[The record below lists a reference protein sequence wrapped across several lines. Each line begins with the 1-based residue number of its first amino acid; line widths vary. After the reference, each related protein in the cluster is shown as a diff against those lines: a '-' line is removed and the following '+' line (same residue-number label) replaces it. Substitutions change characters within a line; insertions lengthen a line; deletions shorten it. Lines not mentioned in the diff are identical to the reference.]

1 MTLITTTKDL
11 KSLCTRLKK
20 SEFITVDT
28 EFIREKTYW
37 PHLCLIQVC
46 GEDDEPYAIDPLAEA
61 DTEAVPI
68 AINRPPDRDAIV
80 MNELTQMADRR
91 PQEVA
96 NVLRAWLAENKA
108 GARR

>member
-1 MTLITTTKDL
+1 
-11 KSLCTRLKK
+11 
-20 SEFITVDT
+20 
-28 EFIREKTYW
+28 
-37 PHLCLIQVC
+37 
-46 GEDDEPYAIDPLAEA
+46 
-61 DTEAVPI
+61 
-68 AINRPPDRDAIV
+68 